1 MLGHEYGATGSH
13 SIDRNKF
20 HGNAQQFEL
29 YLGGEVP
36 EPEPEPPHE
45 IFLPYVVSVDAPAG
59 LYTHTEPNALAS
71 TRAGALFDGTEVTVT
86 AEDGIWKLCRGEY
99 WSSGDYLKRV

>member
-1 MLGHEYGATGSH
+1 MAYICA
-13 SIDRNKF
+13 D
-20 HGNAQQFEL
+20 
-29 YLGGEVP
+29 VP
-36 EPEPEPPHE
+36 EPPPDPPPDPEEPPHE